1 MYNYN
6 DFEKKWQNK
15 WKEENIGVSNR
26 DETKPKF
33 FLIWAYLTVSGFHHV
48 GHMRG
53 YSYADAVC
61 RFKRMQ
67 GYNVLLS
74 AGGHASGN
82 GAVSKALKV
91 KENDSDTID
100 YYKSKGLTK
109 ENLDQIS
116 TPEGFVDY
124 FSQMYVKDYISYG
137 YLVDDRRFTVT
148 IYPDYQKFI
157 EWQFKKLKEKDLLV
171 QKPYF
176 ATACVKCG
184 PVAVDPSE
192 MDLSKGGNA
201 EKQEFT
207 IIKLKF
213 EKENQFIL
221 VATLRPETVYGQTNI
236 WLSPEEEYVKI
247 KSGNEFWIA
256 SKDFYEK
263 IKYQVDN
270 LELSGQSF
278 KGSELLGKY
287 VTPPIINREIIIL
300 PSSFCDPKIGTG
312 IVTSVPSDAPADWMG
327 LYDLQRSKE
336 ECDKYNLDFETIKN
350 IKLIPIIKS
359 KDFGDFPAVEIC
371 ENMKINSQKDTE
383 KLEIA
388 KKEVYKKGYHTGV
401 MNDTCDEYA
410 GLKVE
415 VAKDKIKQKMID
427 DNNAFVFYDLSEEVL
442 CRCSSPVVIKRIDD
456 QWFIKY
462 SDKQLTEKTIEYI
475 KEMSILPDSFK
486 KNLPNVLNWFDDR
499 ACARQGTWL
508 GTKLPFD
515 TSYTV
520 EPISDSTLYPI
531 YYLVSLYVNQGK
543 INVEQLTEEFF
554 DFVFLGKGNSIEIA
568 KNISMDINLLENV
581 RKDVLYWY
589 PLDINLGGKE
599 HQTVHFPTFL
609 MNHVAVFEKNF
620 YPKGIFVNWWVVS
633 NGGKISKSK
642 GGVGSIG
649 SEAEKYSVDAIR
661 LFYANIASPFV
672 DITFEEEDLKTYK
685 QRLERIFVFIENIIS
700 SSEFKEDLKETEL
713 DRWFESKFNLRLQ
726 TIIDSMDK
734 IEFKAATDEIY
745 FNFYNDFSWYLKRG
759 GLNKNV
765 IFSILK
771 KWILTMGLFTPHV
784 SEELNSLLGENA
796 LVVKQTFPEI
806 EIEKINLSLDD
817 KEKNVEK
824 MISNL
829 RNVIKLS
836 GLEKINKISLFV
848 SESWKYIFYS
858 EVIAELEITKN
869 VGQIISK
876 FISKYPDNKQEVS
889 KAIPKLLKQPMSK
902 ENLKTQEEDYN
913 FLISIKDFLE
923 LTFNTSI
930 EIIKAE
936 ESDNEKAKSATP
948 GKIGFLV
955 E

>member
-1 MYNYN
+1 MYDYIN
-6 DFEKKWQNK
+6 FENKWQTK
-15 WKEENIGVSNR
+15 WKEENISISLR
-26 DETKPKF
+26 DEKKPKF

-53 YSYADAVC
+53 YSYADAIC
-61 RFKRMQ
+61 RYKRMN
-67 GYNVLLS
+67 GFNVLLA

-91 KENDSDTID
+91 KEKDTETID
-100 YYKSKGLTK
+100 YYKDKGLTEK
-109 ENLDQIS
+109 DLKKIS
-116 TPEGFVDY
+116 TPEGFVDF
-124 FSQMYVKDYISYG
+124 FSEMYIKDYFSYG
-137 YLVDDRRFTVT
+137 YLVDSRRFTVT
-148 IYPDYQKFI
+148 TYPDYQKFI
-157 EWQFKKLKEKDLLV
+157 EWQFKKLKEKDLLL

-207 IIKLKF
+207 ILKLNF
-213 EKENQFIL
+213 EKENQYIL
-221 VATLRPETVYGQTNI
+221 VATLRPETVFGQTNI

-247 KSGNEFWIA
+247 KYGKETWIA
-256 SKDFYEK
+256 SIDFYEK
-263 IKYQVDN
+263 IKYQIDN
-270 LELSGQSF
+270 LELLSEKI
-278 KGSELLGKY
+278 KGKELLGRFVK
-287 VTPPIINREIIIL
+287 PPIIDREIIIL
-300 PSSFCDPKIGTG
+300 PSSFSDPKIGTG

-336 ECDKYNLDFETIKN
+336 ECLKYNLDYETIKN

-359 KDFGDFPAVEIC
+359 KDFDKFPAVQIC
-371 ENMKINSQKDTE
+371 EQMNITSQKDVE
-383 KLEIA
+383 KLEDA
-388 KKEVYKKGYHTGV
+388 KKEVYKKGYHTGI
-401 MNDTCDEYA
+401 MLDTCNEYS

-415 VAKDKIKQKMID
+415 VAKEKIKEKMIEK
-427 DNNAFVFYDLSEEVL
+427 NNAFVFYDLSEEVL

-462 SDKQLTEKTIEYI
+462 SDKDLTFKTVEYI
-475 KEMSILPDSFK
+475 KDMLILPESFK

-515 TSYTV
+515 NSYTI

-531 YYLVSLYVNQGK
+531 YYLISLYVNEGK
-543 INVEQLTEEFF
+543 IKTEQLTEEFF
-554 DFVFLGKGNSIEIA
+554 DYVFLGKGNSLEIS
-568 KNISMDINLLENV
+568 KNISIDIDLLENIK
-581 RKDVLYWY
+581 KDVFYWY

-609 MNHVAVFEKNF
+609 MNHIGILNKEF

-633 NGGKISKSK
+633 NSGKISKSK

-661 LFYANIASPFV
+661 LFYANVASPFV
-672 DITFEEEDLKTYK
+672 DITFLDDDLKVYK
-685 QRLERIFVFIENIIS
+685 QRLEKIFLFIENILS
-700 SSEFKEDLKETEL
+700 LNDLKETDEKEL
-713 DRWFESKFNLRLQ
+713 DRWIESKFNIRLKN
-726 TIIDSMDK
+726 IIESMEK
-734 IEFKAATDEIY
+734 IEFKQATDEIY
-745 FNFYNDFSWYLKRG
+745 FNFYNDFSWYFKRG
-759 GLNKNV
+759 GNNKV
-765 IFSILK
+765 VVLRLLE
-771 KWILTMGLFTPHV
+771 KWILTMGLFTPHT
-784 SEELNSLLGENA
+784 SEELNSLFGGKD
-796 LVVKQTFPEI
+796 LVVKSKFPEV

-824 MISNL
+824 IVSDL

-836 GLEKINKISLFV
+836 NLEVLNKITLFICQD
-848 SESWKYIFYS
+848 WKYLFYQ
-858 EVIAELEITKN
+858 EVINELDVSRN

-876 FISKYPDNKQEVS
+876 FIEKYPDKKEEVS
-889 KAIPKLLKQPMSK
+889 KTITKLVKQPLLKESI
-902 ENLKTQEEDYN
+902 KTKEEDFS
-913 FLISIKDFLE
+913 FLTSIKDFLE
-923 LTFNTSI
+923 KELEVSI
-930 EIIKAE
+930 EIILADD
-936 ESDNEKAKSATP
+936 SLNEKAINATP
-948 GKIGFLV
+948 NKFGILV